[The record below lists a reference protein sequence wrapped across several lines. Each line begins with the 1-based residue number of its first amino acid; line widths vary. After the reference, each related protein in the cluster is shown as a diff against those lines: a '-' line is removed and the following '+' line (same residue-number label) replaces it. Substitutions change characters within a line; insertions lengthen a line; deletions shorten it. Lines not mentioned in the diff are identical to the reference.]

1 MSGIA
6 TTSIDSLVSDL
17 ARLGVQAGDT
27 VMVHAS
33 LRAIGP
39 VDGGALGVIAA
50 LDRAVGPHGTW
61 MMTLG
66 ADDPWGW
73 VNERPEHER
82 VAALAD
88 ATPFDS
94 ATTPADPDVG
104 TLAEVFRTATGTV
117 VNDHPEGRFGA
128 RGARAATMVDDPP
141 WDDYYG
147 PGSPLERLVAAGGTV
162 LRLGADLDT
171 VTLLHWAEYLAD
183 VPDKRRVTRHRRV
196 RRADGGSEVR
206 TISCLDD
213 SDGIA
218 EQPGDEDYFATITR
232 LAIADGVAQG
242 WVHVDRVGAATS
254 ELLDGARLVAFGV
267 DWMNRHLA

>member
-1 MSGIA
+1 MGGIA
-6 TTSIDSLVSDL
+6 THSIDSLVGDL

-39 VDGGALGVIAA
+39 VEAGALGLIEA
-50 LDRAVGPHGTW
+50 LDRAVGPTGTL

-66 ADDPWGW
+66 ADDPWSW
-73 VNERPEHER
+73 VNKRPEHER
-82 VAALAD
+82 LAALVD

-104 TLAEVFRTATGTV
+104 MLAEVFRTAPGTR

-128 RGARAATMVDDPP
+128 RGARAAALVDDPP
-141 WDDYYG
+141 WNDYYG
-147 PGSPLERLVAAGGTV
+147 PGSPLERFVAAGGKV

-171 VTLLHWAEYLAD
+171 VTLLHWAEYRAD
-183 VPDKRRVTRHRRV
+183 VPDTRRVTRHRRI
-196 RRADGGSEVR
+196 RTADGGSEVR

-213 SDGIA
+213 SGGIA
-218 EQPGDEDYFATITR
+218 EQPADEDYFATITR
-232 LAIADGVAQG
+232 LAISEGTPQG
-242 WVHVDRVGAATS
+242 WVHVDRVGDATC
-254 ELLDGARLVAFGV
+254 ELLDGARLVAFGA
-267 DWMNRHLA
+267 DWMNRHLV